1 MVQVLGA
8 GMGRTSTMS
17 LKTALE
23 QLGFTPCHHMMEM
36 RNVPH
41 TADGWRRAALGEDV
55 DFAALLEGYQA
66 SCDWPSAAFW
76 KPLSERFPEAKVIL
90 TERPEE
96 KWWASISQT
105 IFVSLTS
112 PRLPNVTPE
121 RAMQREM
128 AEEVILNH
136 TFGGKVFDK
145 ENVLSVYRAH
155 NAAVKAT
162 IPPERLLVFDGADGW
177 EPLCAFLEVPV
188 PAEPY
193 PNTNSTAEFR
203 DRMHERQALEAQ
215 QQAQQQQADGQA

>member
-1 MVQVLGA
+1 MVQVIGA

-23 QLGFTPCHHMMEM
+23 MLGFAPCHHMTEM
-36 RNVPH
+36 ANVRH

-55 DFAALLEGYQA
+55 DFAALLEGYEA

-76 KPLSERFPEAKVIL
+76 QPLSERFPDTKIIL

-96 KWWASISQT
+96 QWWASISQT

-112 PRLPNVTPE
+112 PREQVSAE
-121 RAMQREM
+121 RREQRDM

-136 TFGGKVFDK
+136 TFGGNVQDK
-145 ENVLSVYRAH
+145 EHVLAVYRAH

-162 IPPERLLVFDGADGW
+162 IPPARLLVFDGADGW
-177 EPLCAFLEVPV
+177 EPLCAFLGVPV
-188 PAEPY
+188 PDEPY

-203 DRMHERQALEAQ
+203 ERMLERQRQAAQ
-215 QQAQQQQADGQA
+215 QS

>member
-1 MVQVLGA
+1 MVHVIGA

-23 QLGFTPCHHMMEM
+23 MLGFGPCHHMLEM
-36 RNVPH
+36 ANVRH

-55 DFAALLEGYQA
+55 DFVALLEGYNA

-76 KPLSERFPEAKVIL
+76 RPLSKCFPDAKVIL

-96 KWWASISQT
+96 KWWASISKT

-112 PRLPNVTPE
+112 PREQVPPE
-121 RAMQREM
+121 RRAQRDM
-128 AEEVILNH
+128 AEEVILRH
-136 TFGGKVFDK
+136 TFGGNVTEK
-145 ENVLSVYRAH
+145 EHVLAVYRAH

-177 EPLCAFLEVPV
+177 EPLCTFLGVPV
-188 PAEPY
+188 PDEPY
-193 PNTNSTAEFR
+193 PNTNSTAEFQAR
-203 DRMHERQALEAQ
+203 FQERQRQE
-215 QQAQQQQADGQA
+215 QQAQQQ

>member
-1 MVQVLGA
+1 MVSVIGA

-23 QLGFTPCHHMMEM
+23 KLGFAPCHHMMEM
-36 RNVPH
+36 PNVPH

-55 DFAALLEGYQA
+55 DFAALLEGYGA

-76 KPLSERFPEAKVIL
+76 KPLSERFPAAKVIL
-90 TERPEE
+90 TERPDE

-112 PRLPNVTPE
+112 PREQVSPE
-121 RAMQREM
+121 RRAQRDM
-128 AEEVILNH
+128 AEEVILRH
-136 TFGGKVFDK
+136 TFGGNVTDK
-145 ENVLSVYRAH
+145 NHVLNVYRAH

-177 EPLCAFLEVPV
+177 GPLCAFLGVPV
-188 PAEPY
+188 PDEPY
-193 PNTNSTAEFR
+193 PNTNSTAEF
-203 DRMHERQALEAQ
+203 QARFHARQ
-215 QQAQQQQADGQA
+215 QQAAAKQ

>member
-1 MVQVLGA
+1 MVKVIGA
-8 GMGRTSTMS
+8 GMGRTSTLS

-23 QLGFTPCHHMMEM
+23 LLGFAPCHHMMEM

-76 KPLSERFPEAKVIL
+76 KPLSERFPDAKVIL

-121 RAMQREM
+121 RAAQREM

-145 ENVLSVYRAH
+145 EHVLSVYRAH

-162 IPPERLLVFDGADGW
+162 IPPERLLVFDGAQGW

-193 PNTNSTAEFR
+193 PNTNSTSEFR
-203 DRMHERQALEAQ
+203 ERMQERQAQE
-215 QQAQQQQADGQA
+215 AQQQQADGKA

>member
-1 MVQVLGA
+1 MVQVIGA

-17 LKTALE
+17 LKTAL
-23 QLGFTPCHHMMEM
+23 QMLGFDPCHHMLEM

-55 DFAALLEGYQA
+55 DYGALLEGYQA

-76 KPLSERFPEAKVIL
+76 QPLSEHFPQAKVIL

-96 KWWASISQT
+96 KWWNSISNT

-112 PRLPNVTPE
+112 PRNENLTPE
-121 RAMQREM
+121 RRAQRDM
-128 AEEVILNH
+128 AEEVILRR
-136 TFGGKVFDK
+136 TFNNRVKDR
-145 ENVLSVYRAH
+145 EHVLNVYRAH

-177 EPLCAFLEVPV
+177 EPLCAFLEVQAPS
-188 PAEPY
+188 EPY
-193 PNTNSTAEFR
+193 PNTNSTSEFQAR
-203 DRMHERQALEAQ
+203 FHERQRT
-215 QQAQQQQADGQA
+215 GT

>member
-1 MVQVLGA
+1 MVQVIGA
-8 GMGRTSTMS
+8 GMGRTSTLS

-23 QLGFTPCHHMMEM
+23 MLGLAPCHHMLEM

-55 DFAALLEGYQA
+55 DFAALLDGYKA

-76 KPLSERFPEAKVIL
+76 KPLSERFPKAKVIL

-96 KWWASISQT
+96 KWYASISQT

-112 PRLPNVTPE
+112 PRQDSVTPE
-121 RAMQREM
+121 RRVQMDM
-128 AEEVILNH
+128 TEEVVLRH
-136 TFGGKVFDK
+136 TFGGRVHDK
-145 ENVLSVYRAH
+145 EHVLNVYRAH

-177 EPLCAFLEVPV
+177 EPLCKFLGLPV

-193 PNTNSTAEFR
+193 PNTNSTAEFQAR
-203 DRMHERQALEAQ
+203 FHERRHQE
-215 QQAQQQQADGQA
+215 QQQQQQQSGG